1 MTVNGLLVLD
11 LFVMVVAAA
20 AWLGA
25 GITAATRRPRWAL
38 ALVGVGLVAA
48 VARVVTVLVLAR
60 AGWWFVQ
67 EKVTL
72 TVPLLVLGALVAT
85 LLAGRGLLA
94 GGRVPGRSAVIA
106 LLGAGYAAAA
116 GLVVTSLLGYPATAA
131 TAVLTLAGVA
141 GAVLVT
147 WRLTSPVPV
156 PLLRI
161 PATATVLA
169 ALVGVGLALIPAPAA
184 IPSPA
189 ASSPAASSPAAS
201 SPAAVAIPV
210 SDLVGPA
217 TPAPGGAVRR
227 YTLTARTASIT
238 LASGSRVD
246 AWTFNG
252 QAPGPALT
260 ATEGDLLEVT
270 LHNVDIDSGVTL
282 HWHGYDVPNAED
294 GAPGA
299 TQDAV
304 APGHE
309 YVYRFLAAQ
318 TGTYW
323 YHTHEAS
330 DPAVAMG
337 LYGTLVVGPR
347 EVPPTAT
354 GVDLTLPIHTLPGA
368 RTAIDT
374 HDQPFDV
381 SAPPGRPVRLRLIN
395 TDSLPHR
402 LTLAGTPYRLAAVD
416 GTDLHEPGELTRT
429 SLRLPA
435 GGRYDLTLVMPTSSV
450 SLRVTAA
457 EVALRL
463 TPGGATA
470 PANGEN
476 TSGWPDLDLL
486 GYGTPTPTTVDTA
499 AYNRQ
504 FTLVLDNGFT
514 FAGGRPSYTYTVN
527 GRSFPDIP
535 VQTVHEGDLVRFTV
549 VNRSQVT
556 HPWHLHGHHVL
567 VLSRD
572 GRPVTGSPLWLDTF
586 DVQPGETW
594 VVAFRADN
602 PGVWMNHCHNL
613 AHTSLTLH
621 LTYDTVAATFH
632 GGHSG

>member
-1 MTVNGLLVLD
+1 VTVYALLVLD
-11 LFVMVVAAA
+11 LFVMVVATA

-38 ALVGVGLVAA
+38 ALLAVGLAAA
-48 VARVVTVLVLAR
+48 VARVVTVLGLAR

-72 TVPLLVLGALVAT
+72 TLPLLVLGTLVAT
-85 LLAGRGLLA
+85 GLAARGLLA
-94 GGRVPGRSAVIA
+94 GARVPGRSAVLA

-116 GLVVTSLLGYPATAA
+116 GLVVTLLLGYPATAA

-147 WRLTSPVPV
+147 WRLTSPVPL

-169 ALVGVGLALIPAPAA
+169 ALVGIGLALTPPATT
-184 IPSPA
+184 
-189 ASSPAASSPAAS
+189 SSALA
-201 SPAAVAIPV
+201 AAVIPV
-210 SDLVGPA
+210 GDLVGPA

-227 YTLTARTASIT
+227 YTLTARTATVT

-252 QAPGPALT
+252 QVPGPALT

-309 YVYRFLAAQ
+309 YVYRFLATQ

-337 LYGTLVVGPR
+337 LYGTLVVAPR
-347 EVPPTAT
+347 AVAPAAV
-354 GVDLTLPIHTLPGA
+354 GVDLTLPVHTLPGA

-381 SAPPGRPVRLRLIN
+381 NAAPGSPVRLRLIN

-402 LTLAGTPYRLAAVD
+402 FTLAGTPYRLAAVD
-416 GTDLHEPGELTRT
+416 GTDLHQPGELTRT

-435 GGRYDLTLVMPTSSV
+435 GGRYDLTFVMPTTPV

-463 TPGGATA
+463 TPGGITA
-470 PANGEN
+470 PADGEN
-476 TSGWPDLDLL
+476 TSDWPDLDLL
-486 GYGTPTPTTVDTA
+486 GYGTPAPSTLDATD
-499 AYNRQ
+499 NRQ

-514 FAGGRPSYTYTVN
+514 LAGGRPSYAYTVN

-535 VQTVHEGDLVRFTV
+535 VQTVHEGDIVRFTV
-549 VNRSQVT
+549 VNRSLVT

-567 VLSRD
+567 VRSLD

-594 VVAFRADN
+594 VVVFRADN

-621 LTYDTVAATFH
+621 LIYDTVAATFH
-632 GGHSG
+632 GGHGG